1 MTCCTVSRLSP
12 TFHTPPFPSLCCCRR
27 EQGVCGQAASI
38 VVEGVQVSL
47 PSYEEAVYGSG
58 GAAAPPPESRVN
70 IVLSEGPQT
79 EPPASELSQS
89 RPEHS
94 LPSTSTAARSGH
106 AETVLVHQDPSS
118 SSPSSSSSCTWV
130 SEQRGAA
137 GAGARRPSSTSSDQ
151 HSLLSL
157 TSVEEYGD
165 GTLGFFLLLFF
176 RSFLSMTISRHECIH
191 TILMLMSELI

>member
-1 MTCCTVSRLSP
+1 M
-12 TFHTPPFPSLCCCRR
+12 
-27 EQGVCGQAASI
+27 CGQAAS
-38 VVEGVQVSL
+38 VLVEGVQVSL

-79 EPPASELSQS
+79 EPPAPELSQP

-94 LPSTSTAARSGH
+94 LPSTSAPASSRSCH

-118 SSPSSSSSCTWV
+118 SSPSSSSSSTWV
-130 SEQRGAA
+130 LEQRGATA
-137 GAGARRPSSTSSDQ
+137 ARRPSSVSSDQ

-165 GTLGFFLLLFF
+165 GTPHTPFSYFL
-176 RSFLSMTISRHECIH
+176 HAN
-191 TILMLMSELI
+191 

>member
-1 MTCCTVSRLSP
+1 MFSLVCTDSHFL
-12 TFHTPPFPSLCCCRR
+12 FIFFFCRR
-27 EQGVCGQAASI
+27 RDQGVCGQAPSV

-58 GAAAPPPESRVN
+58 GTAAPPPQSRVN

-79 EPPASELSQS
+79 EPSASEISQS
-89 RPEHS
+89 RAEHS
-94 LPSTSTAARSGH
+94 LPSTSTPARSCH
-106 AETVLVHQDPSS
+106 AETVLVHQDPST
-118 SSPSSSSSCTWV
+118 SSPSSSSSSTWV

-137 GAGARRPSSTSSDQ
+137 AAARRPSSTSSDQ

-165 GTLGFFLLLFF
+165 DIPLLK
-176 RSFLSMTISRHECIH
+176 EA
-191 TILMLMSELI
+191 

>member
-1 MTCCTVSRLSP
+1 MFQGGLNIPLIYKIKAWRDLRYGFSSVPCFSHSFIP
-12 TFHTPPFPSLCCCRR
+12 LCLACRR

-38 VVEGVQVSL
+38 IVEGVQVSL

-58 GAAAPPPESRVN
+58 GAAAAPPPESRVN

-94 LPSTSTAARSGH
+94 LPSTSTSAHSCH

-118 SSPSSSSSCTWV
+118 SSPSSSTTWV

-137 GAGARRPSSTSSDQ
+137 AARRPSSTSSDQ

-165 GTLGFFLLLFF
+165 GTL
-176 RSFLSMTISRHECIH
+176 
-191 TILMLMSELI
+191 